1 MKMMQANVQGLDQ
14 ISFDG
19 SNLYLEEIITDLK
32 VGTIRRLTPIDREG
46 GRDLSRPQLF
56 YAQAQIMS
64 QVGALPVSAQIEA
77 SNLHEAI
84 AAYSQAVEAGIQALM
99 EEAREMQRQEASRI
113 VMPGAEA
120 ASKIL
125 HSK

>member
-1 MKMMQANVQGLDQ
+1 MQPNVQGLDQ

-46 GRDLSRPQLF
+46 ARDLSRPQLF

-64 QVGALPVSAQIEA
+64 QVGPLPVSAQIEA
-77 SNLHEAI
+77 STLHEAI
-84 AAYSQAVEAGIQALM
+84 AAYSQAVEAGIQTLM

>member
-1 MKMMQANVQGLDQ
+1 MQPNVQGLDQ

-19 SNLYLEEIITDLK
+19 SNLYLEEVITDLK
-32 VGTIRRLTPIDREG
+32 VGTIRRLTPLDRQG
-46 GRDLSRPQLF
+46 NRDLGRPMLF

-64 QVGALPVSAQIEA
+64 QLGPLPVSAQIEA
-77 SNLHEAI
+77 STLDEAI
-84 AAYSQAVEAGIQALM
+84 AGYPKAVEKGIEALM

-113 VMPGAEA
+113 VMPGAET

-125 HSK
+125 HGK